1 MDQFTGILLHMHLVN
16 ADLFLAHGSVHH
28 QPAVVANGHIKLRNL
43 VVLRVIRIEIVFPV
57 KTAVLVDTAV
67 CRKAKSQCI
76 FHHLFVENR
85 KASGHSRADRAGVG
99 VGRTSEFCGASAENL
114 CG

>member
-43 VVLRVIRIEIVFPV
+43 VVLRVIR
-57 KTAVLVDTAV
+57 
-67 CRKAKSQCI
+67 
-76 FHHLFVENR
+76 
-85 KASGHSRADRAGVG
+85 
-99 VGRTSEFCGASAENL
+99 
-114 CG
+114 